1 MKAAEKLLAGP
12 DLVVDGLARASAAIS
27 LVEAS
32 ESNEL
37 EDSERGELQGIL
49 KTFTLPVVFYAP
61 QPGTQ
66 PLAIEEMQQLFHDFI
81 HDCEKTLDPDML
93 NAAKPHLEERL
104 TTFRDELKAHQL
116 GREGT
121 ARPDGEL
128 ARVFPKAEAL
138 IQKMQLD
145 VRYKDVTFETLNRE
159 DFLDAV
165 KEVFPRIDWDKA
177 YKEFMGDECGSRCP
191 CIPDRRPAGLNACI
205 VKVRKQID
213 ETVLF
218 FCGLWRI
225 SRCNNLAALT
235 RQAPNISVRL
245 HRVQV
250 LGTSCNGRPR
260 FGRCRRGRCRVPSS
274 SSRSR
279 SRRHRCPSSIP
290 RQLTFPPMV
299 GLAIRIE
306 LVNVMPVQ
314 CPHRADSGEHCRA
327 AKIGYQH
334 QRLNCGRP
342 CRLCGFFFR

>member
-128 ARVFPKAEAL
+128 DRVFPKAEAL

-177 YKEFMGDECGSRCP
+177 YKEF
-191 CIPDRRPAGLNACI
+191 
-205 VKVRKQID
+205 
-213 ETVLF
+213 
-218 FCGLWRI
+218 
-225 SRCNNLAALT
+225 
-235 RQAPNISVRL
+235 
-245 HRVQV
+245 
-250 LGTSCNGRPR
+250 
-260 FGRCRRGRCRVPSS
+260 
-274 SSRSR
+274 
-279 SRRHRCPSSIP
+279 
-290 RQLTFPPMV
+290 
-299 GLAIRIE
+299 
-306 LVNVMPVQ
+306 
-314 CPHRADSGEHCRA
+314 RA
-327 AKIGYQH
+327 AGEKA
-334 QRLNCGRP
+334 
-342 CRLCGFFFR
+342 

>member
-1 MKAAEKLLAGP
+1 MARGIRSSRRCTAISIRRARGRSVRSSTAPNSPAITSSRFATMKAAEKLLAGP

-37 EDSERGELQGIL
+37 EDSEPGELQGIL
-49 KTFTLPVVFYAP
+49 KTFTLPVVFYARHP
-61 QPGTQ
+61 ATQ
-66 PLAIEEMQQLFHDFI
+66 TLAS
-81 HDCEKTLDPDML
+81 
-93 NAAKPHLEERL
+93 
-104 TTFRDELKAHQL
+104 
-116 GREGT
+116 
-121 ARPDGEL
+121 
-128 ARVFPKAEAL
+128 
-138 IQKMQLD
+138 
-145 VRYKDVTFETLNRE
+145 
-159 DFLDAV
+159 
-165 KEVFPRIDWDKA
+165 
-177 YKEFMGDECGSRCP
+177 KEFMGDECGSRCP

-235 RQAPNISVRL
+235 RHAPNISVRL

-306 LVNVMPVQ
+306 LANLVSVQ
-314 CPHRADSGEHCRA
+314 CPHDADPREHRRPPSIGTKIKASIAACHSGASCCVFGTLMMLLPA
-327 AKIGYQH
+327 SY
-334 QRLNCGRP
+334 
-342 CRLCGFFFR
+342 